1 MTVRSMPLERKR
13 AIAGRMFVY
22 PWVVGFLIFYLRPL
36 IMSIYFTLSDI
47 AVTKDGFVVKYSGF
61 KNYVNLFVS
70 DQNYVRNLITSLVV
84 MLQQV
89 PLILIFSLFVAVILN
104 QEFRGRFI
112 ARSAFFLP
120 VVLTSGALVYVLM
133 GDLSAQHTGGQF
145 TGGAAADAMPMIS
158 NLDFGGLLLSI
169 FATNDNLYPVVR
181 FIVEI
186 MDQVFI
192 IIWKSGV
199 QILIFLAG
207 LQSINSSVYE
217 AADVEGATG
226 WEKFWKIT
234 FPMISPIIVVNVVYT
249 TIDSFTDYNN
259 AMLRNIVDTTFRNG
273 LYAYGST
280 MAWVYFIFV
289 IAVVSIIIALISRNV
304 FYMND

>member
-22 PWVVGFLIFYLRPL
+22 PWVVGFLIFYFRPL

-47 AVTKDGFVVKYSGF
+47 AVTREGFAVKYSGF
-61 KNYVNLFVS
+61 KHYVNMFVS
-70 DQNYVRNLITSLVV
+70 DQNYIRNLINSLAN

-120 VVLTSGALVYVLM
+120 VVLTSGALVYVLT
-133 GDLSAQHTGGQF
+133 GDLSAQRTGGQF

-169 FATNDNLYPVVR
+169 FATNDNLYPIVKI
-181 FIVEI
+181 IVEI
-186 MDQVFI
+186 MDEVFI

-234 FPMISPIIVVNVVYT
+234 FPMISPIIVVNAVYT
-249 TIDSFTDYNN
+249 TVDSFTDYNN
-259 AMLRNIVDTTFRNG
+259 SMLRYIVDMTFRNG
-273 LYAYGST
+273 LYAYGSA